1 MRLYRKKTWLLVII
15 LTALIGEFWTTQAVA
30 APVRS
35 IGSRLELFVDDYL
48 IEKMSNVQLRLQ
60 SPKSEGV
67 CLTFDKPWEGV
78 SGAYTTII
86 KDDNIYRLYRRGGGG
101 GAGQADETVLYAES
115 KDGINWTR
123 PQLGLYAVNG
133 SSENNIILAE
143 KKFFSH
149 NFSPFLDVNPDVL
162 ADQRY
167 KAIAGMK
174 ESGLVAFVSGDGI
187 HWKKL
192 QEEPII
198 PRLMADNYFDSQNV
212 AFWSPAEQ
220 CYVCYFR
227 ILKKF
232 DLNGP
237 SLRSIARATSKDFIH
252 WTEPVAMNP
261 NLPGEHLYTSQTHP
275 YFRAP
280 HIYIA
285 LPTRFMAERANST
298 DILFMT
304 TRSGEQHY
312 QRKFNDAFIRP
323 GLDPHNWLNRGNYA
337 ALNVV
342 PTSPVEMSIYVD
354 RRGATPH
361 YLERMT
367 LRTDG
372 FVSVHADYQ
381 AGYLLTNP
389 LTFTGKEL
397 QINFSTSA
405 AGSIQVEI
413 QDVDGRPIPGF
424 ALSDCSPVVGD
435 EIKRTVNWG
444 QGSDVSSLANTP
456 VRLRFKLTQADLFS
470 IRFRN

>member
-1 MRLYRKKTWLLVII
+1 MRLYRKESWLLVI
-15 LTALIGEFWTTQAVA
+15 LMALIGGFWTTQAVA
-30 APVRS
+30 ASVRS

-48 IEKMSNVQLRLQ
+48 IEKMDNIQLRLQ
-60 SPKSEGV
+60 SPKSAGV

-78 SGAYTTII
+78 SGAYTTVI
-86 KDDNIYRLYRRGGGG
+86 KDDNIYRLYRRGGNG
-101 GAGQADETVLYAES
+101 GAGEASEIVFYAES
-115 KDGINWTR
+115 KDGINWYR
-123 PQLGLYAVNG
+123 PRLGLYEIDG
-133 SSENNIILAE
+133 SSENNVILAGQR
-143 KKFFSH
+143 FVSH
-149 NFSPFLDVNPDVL
+149 NFSPFLDTNPDVPT
-162 ADQRY
+162 DQRY
-167 KAIAGMK
+167 KAVAGMK
-174 ESGLVAFVSGDGI
+174 ESGLVAFVSKDGI
-187 HWKKL
+187 HWEKL

-198 PRLMADNYFDSQNV
+198 PRVSAENYFDSQNV
-212 AFWSPAEQ
+212 AFWSSPEQ

-232 DLNGP
+232 DPNGQ
-237 SLRSIARATSKDFIH
+237 SLRSIARSTSKDFIH
-252 WTEPVAMNP
+252 WTKPVAMNP
-261 NLPGEHLYTSQTHP
+261 NLPGEHLYTNQTHP

-304 TRSGEQHY
+304 TRSGEQNY
-312 QRKFNDAFIRP
+312 QRKFKDAFIRP
-323 GLDPHNWLNRGNYA
+323 GLDPRNWLNRGNYA

-342 PTSPVEMSIYVD
+342 PTSPTEMSVYVD

-372 FVSVHADYQ
+372 FVSVHADCQ
-381 AGYLLTNP
+381 AGYLLTKP

-413 QDVDGRPIPGF
+413 QDMDGQSIPGF
-424 ALSDCSPVVGD
+424 ALSDCSPIVGD
-435 EIKRTVNWG
+435 AIKRTVKWG
-444 QGSDVSSLANTP
+444 QDSDVSSLANKS
-456 VRLRFKLTQADLFS
+456 VRLKFKLTQADLFS
-470 IRFRN
+470 IHFGN